1 MIELGEAQRFV
12 LERVAA
18 LEPREWP
25 LARARGCV
33 VASHVVAREAIPG
46 FANSSM
52 DGYALRSSDATTP
65 GARLRVVDSIHA
77 GDVSALRLEAG
88 QAMRIMTG
96 APLPDGADCVC
107 MVEETVVEGD
117 VVTIARTLGPGDY
130 VRQIGED
137 TEVGQALFA
146 PGDELNPTAIGV
158 LAGQGF
164 RTVLVHPRPRVGVL
178 STGNEL
184 VSADDPLGPGQ
195 IRDLNRPLLLALL
208 EETGCTPVDLGTA
221 KDTAAEIT
229 SALSRAVED
238 CDAVISTGG
247 VSVGDVD
254 FVKVVIGELGAG
266 DARWMQVAIKPAK
279 PFAFGVVG
287 PRRTPLFGLPG
298 NPVST
303 RVSFEMFVRPALRVM
318 AGHLIRERITLDAV
332 LDDALEPP
340 TDAKVHLVHVTV
352 GWGADG
358 VLHVTDAMRRGSHL
372 LNAIAGANA
381 IATVAP
387 DTACAAGDRVRV
399 MILDADSLGVS
410 R

>member
-18 LEPREWP
+18 LAPEEW
-25 LARARGCV
+25 LIERSRGCV
-33 VASHVVAREAIPG
+33 VTTDVIAREAVPG
-46 FANSSM
+46 FVNSSM
-52 DGYALRSSDATTP
+52 DGYTLRASDTAA
-65 GARLRVVDSIHA
+65 GSARLRIVDAIHA

-88 QAMRIMTG
+88 HAMRIMTG
-96 APLPDGADCVC
+96 APLPEGADCVC
-107 MVEETVVEGD
+107 MVEETLVDGD
-117 VVTIARTLGPGDY
+117 FVTIPRALRPGDY
-130 VRQIGED
+130 VRQIGDD
-137 TEVGQALFA
+137 TEVGQVLFS
-146 PGDELNPTAIGV
+146 PGDELNASAIGV

-184 VSADDPLGPGQ
+184 VGGGEHLGPGQ

-208 EETGCTPVDLGTA
+208 EETGCIPVDLGTA
-221 KDTAAEIT
+221 RDTRAHIT
-229 SALSRAVED
+229 SALRRAVDD

-254 FVKVVIGELGAG
+254 FVKIVIGEMGAG
-266 DARWMQVAIKPAK
+266 DARWMQVAIKPGK

-287 PRRTPLFGLPG
+287 PRRTPIFGLPG

-303 RVSFEMFVRPALRVM
+303 RVSFEMFVRPALRAM
-318 AGHLIRERITLDAV
+318 AGHRIRERLTLDAV
-332 LDDALEPP
+332 LDAALERPA
-340 TDAKVHLVHVTV
+340 DDKVHLVHVRIQ
-352 GWGADG
+352 WGEDG
-358 VLHVTDAMRRGSHL
+358 NLHVADTMRRGSHL
-372 LNAIAGANA
+372 LNAVAGANA
-381 IATVAP
+381 IAVVAQ

-399 MILDADSLGVS
+399 MILDADSLGAN